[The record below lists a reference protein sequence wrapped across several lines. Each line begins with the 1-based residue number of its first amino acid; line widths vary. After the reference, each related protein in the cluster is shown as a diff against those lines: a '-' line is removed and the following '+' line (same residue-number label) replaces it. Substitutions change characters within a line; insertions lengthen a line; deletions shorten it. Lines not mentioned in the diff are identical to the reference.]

1 MKIRSLSK
9 KRILLALQGALA
21 CTSLLWVTGCMHDS
35 DEHDDDGH
43 AHASD
48 ITLYVGGA
56 SAIAAY
62 DLGTGTQ
69 KSGEIG
75 DVGSLTDMQALADGT
90 VLVSN
95 GAKDNVVI
103 FDGATLLEKS
113 RQANG
118 LGAKRPVHTF
128 VSPVYGGKQ
137 YFAAMHDGNGAVGS
151 DAMLLIDIAKS
162 SSTYLKAVGEIGLA
176 LGHHKASFSKT
187 QPRIVVT
194 SINACDEVAA
204 VYDFTDVK
212 AIQKVKAFSAADIG
226 MDGSSRQKTCD
237 PTRAAGILPSAH
249 GGATSSQGRAYHNL
263 TGLGQILSV
272 DLDAAMPT
280 ARLLNTQ
287 GAGAGYTKAVPGS
300 KYVYSLQSSPR
311 EGDATRPGLAC
322 QIGQL
327 VVIDA
332 ALDSVVNEVA
342 LFLKGPNCRDSL
354 ATTPY
359 KTVGPGHIVIA
370 QNTNRLFIQATSGF
384 SDAVGYAEHHLVLDM
399 SDVKNPVQQ
408 ASLSI
413 GKSRSHHA
421 ETLSGDGKWFVVG
434 NNLDATVSVIDV
446 EKAEVVKT
454 INTVTGPSTL
464 TTFGEESGPSYQTGP
479 IK

>member
-1 MKIRSLSK
+1 MFLKSKSMRST
-9 KRILLALQGALA
+9 LAYVGLA
-21 CTSLLWVTGCMHDS
+21 CLGSILTVGCMHDS
-35 DEHDDDGH
+35 DEHEDDGH
-43 AHASD
+43 SHASD
-48 ITLYVGGA
+48 ITLFVGGA
-56 SAIAAY
+56 TAIAAY
-62 DLGTGTQ
+62 DLATGTQ
-69 KSGEIG
+69 KRGEIG

-103 FDGATLLEKS
+103 FDGTNMLERS
-113 RQANG
+113 RQQNT
-118 LGAKRPVHTF
+118 LGAKRPVHAF

-137 YFAAMHDGNGAVGS
+137 YFASMHDGNGAVGS
-151 DAMLLIDIAKS
+151 DAMLLIDIAKNS
-162 SSTYLKAVGEIGLA
+162 PTYLKAVGEVALG
-176 LGHHKASFSKT
+176 LGHHKASFSANK
-187 QPRIVVT
+187 PRIVVT
-194 SINACDEVAA
+194 SINECNEVAA

-212 AIQKVKAFSAADIG
+212 AIQKVKAFSAADLG
-226 MDGSSRQKTCD
+226 MDGSSRNKTCD

-272 DLDAAMPT
+272 DLDADMPT

-311 EGDATRPGLAC
+311 EGDATRPGLPC

-332 ALDSVVNEVA
+332 ALDSVVNQVA

-354 ATTPY
+354 AGTPY

-370 QNTNRLFIQATSGF
+370 EKSHRLFIQATSGF
-384 SDAVGYAEHHLVLDM
+384 SDAVGYAEHHLVLAM

-421 ETLSGDGKWFVVG
+421 ETLSGDGKGFVVA

-446 EKAEVVKT
+446 EKAEVLKT
-454 INTVTGPSTL
+454 FATVTGPSTL
-464 TTFGEESGPSYQTGP
+464 TTYGEEAGPSRQTGP
-479 IK
+479 VK